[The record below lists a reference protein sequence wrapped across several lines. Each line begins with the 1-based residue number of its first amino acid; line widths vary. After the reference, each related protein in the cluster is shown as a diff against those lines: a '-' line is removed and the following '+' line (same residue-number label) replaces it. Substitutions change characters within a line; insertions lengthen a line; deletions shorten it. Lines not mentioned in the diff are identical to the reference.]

1 MSRESTPYPGLRP
14 YREDEY
20 HKFFGRQAD
29 AEILIDKLL
38 TNRLT
43 LLFAASGVGKSSL
56 LQAAIIPKLKAAEGE
71 NLCVAY
77 HNDWISPPTQSVKL
91 AVLNALQTSK
101 IIAADADFSD
111 DTLPEILSFSSVLVR
126 PPFVLILDQ
135 FEEFFRYQ
143 RAGSEFQTFI
153 DQLIVLI
160 TSPPLALSLVI
171 SMREDFALELNA
183 FKPKLPTILFE
194 NFYRLEKLGREAA
207 LLAIEM
213 PVKPFGFR
221 YEPELLKALT
231 NDLLSR
237 ELDLDPNLP
246 VAELRMTVEP
256 PYLQIVCAHVW
267 ELNKNNPDKLLRLAS
282 YVKAGRAQGILK
294 SYIEHI
300 LDSFSYK
307 EKRLAAQA
315 FDLLVSQRGV
325 KMAYTIPALAKA
337 LKVKITELQAVL
349 EKLEKVR
356 VLRKQ
361 QRAEETWYELY
372 HDMFS
377 TSLETWNSAWKNKI
391 RSRRDLKILLG
402 SLLGTCLIIASIDV
416 YVNSQFYHLR
426 LSAKQYSDRIE
437 LWQGMTDDS
446 LWPFDLFRQRE
457 YLAETHLT
465 RDDLEPDKRFSQKN
479 IYRDHDLQAHLINN
493 RPIEERI
500 TGLAETGDY
509 LAAVQLAQNT
519 ITSSNIELAKRAI
532 PHLNA
537 INTEAAAQAV
547 YKLLKE
553 NSSKTLKTMLANEAT
568 QGRNGIV
575 LLKHGLD
582 SLKLPES
589 PVNHLSKAESIFWQN
604 QLSFQAIRLAA
615 LDKWLNW
622 EVADLKKLLTTPYTE
637 KISSYLDDLIKNNP
651 SFNETAVEMAVDLN
665 TPNIKPYL
673 LNSLA
678 IEKNP
683 SIRISIISHLAKL
696 EAEEATSE
704 RIDNIINEAI
714 DEIIDELNNGNLETI
729 TTAIK
734 AIKSLPNKKTTP
746 LLIRL
751 LKNEDNKTRNTAAY
765 TLNLLK
771 NQNTIPEFVK
781 LLTDKNLE
789 IRSMAVYVL
798 GSLKA
803 QTAIP
808 NLIQLLKDENP
819 NIRSEAIQTLG
830 SLKAQAAISELIKL
844 LKDRDDDVRYIAIRT
859 LGLLQAQT
867 SSSELT
873 QLLTDKSSA
882 IRSAAIYALSEL
894 NNQITLSEII
904 NLLKDESEQ
913 VRSAAIYA
921 LSKLKNQAAVPEL
934 INLLKDENEQVR
946 SAAIQALSFLKAQ
959 ATTPELIN
967 LLKDEEASIRKQA
980 ALALGSLPTKTAIP
994 RLIQLLK
1001 DEDEEVRNAA
1011 IKTLDSLQAQI
1022 AIPEFIK
1029 LKKPT
1034 KAVQTNNLLY
1044 QETPS
1049 ASSNINYILGLST
1062 IDQIDKENKSQHLIN
1077 AYISQEQ
1084 LYLLLQKLKQNET
1097 SPTLI
1102 ALSLEKNTNN
1112 LNQTQKSLI
1121 SKALSLVDRSV
1132 LAEARKELAQLE
1144 QLEANTQAQQT
1155 ALWPPLSAAE
1165 LTSKIDE
1172 NKKKINDWRSQRDLP
1187 ALAPTSQPTTAEL
1200 KQQEQQA
1207 QQAQDGYAYARILA
1221 YEYSFD
1227 RALLDEAALQ
1237 FLRDDLYEVRE
1248 ATARGLANS
1257 PFLGVGLLEKLEQ
1270 SWLKTDNPIERQ
1282 AVFHAIDLCL
1292 LALEH
1297 TGTAKQ
1303 LTELQAY
1310 LAKLTAYPLPDDKK
1324 DRSAKLALLPRVDWT
1339 VILLNWRIEA
1349 QKELKTATEERFP
1362 ALLQA
1367 YCLNPDGSDLPKARC
1382 TNPRIQSLYEQEE

>member
-1 MSRESTPYPGLRP
+1 MNIEASPYPGLRP

-71 NLCVAY
+71 NLSVAY

-91 AVLNALQTSK
+91 AVLNALQASK
-101 IIAADADFSD
+101 IIAADTDFSD
-111 DTLPEILSFSSVLVR
+111 DTLPEILSFSSALVR

-143 RAGSEFQTFI
+143 RAGSEFQIFI
-153 DQLIVLI
+153 DQLITLI
-160 TSPPLALSLVI
+160 TAPPLALSLVI

-194 NFYRLEKLGREAA
+194 NFYRLEKLGRDTA
-207 LLAIEM
+207 LMAIEA
-213 PVKPFGFR
+213 PVKQLGFR

-231 NDLLSR
+231 HDLLSR
-237 ELDLDPNLP
+237 ELDLNPNLP

-267 ELNKNNPDKLLRLAS
+267 ELNKNNPDKSLHLAS
-282 YVKAGRAQGILK
+282 YIKAGRAQGILK
-294 SYIEHI
+294 SYIEHT
-300 LDSFSYK
+300 LDSFSHK

-315 FDLLVSQRGV
+315 FDLLVNQRGV
-325 KMAYTIPALAKA
+325 KMAYTVPALAKT
-337 LKVKITELQAVL
+337 LKVKNSELQAVL

-402 SLLGTCLIIASIDV
+402 SLLGICLIIAGIDV

-437 LWQGMTDDS
+437 LWQGMTDNS
-446 LWPFDLFRQRE
+446 LWPFDLFRQRQ

-479 IYRDHDLQAHLINN
+479 IYRDHDLQTPLIIN

-500 TGLAETGDY
+500 TGLAENGDY
-509 LAAVQLAQNT
+509 LAAVQLAQDT
-519 ITSSNIELAKRAI
+519 ITPNNIELAKRVI

-537 INTEAAAQAV
+537 INTETAAQAV
-547 YKLLKE
+547 YSLLKE
-553 NSSKTLKTMLANEAT
+553 SSSKTIKNTLADEAT
-568 QGRNGIV
+568 QGRNGII
-575 LLKHGLD
+575 LLRHGLD
-582 SLKLPES
+582 SLQLPES
-589 PVNHLSKAESIFWQN
+589 STNHSSKAEFIFWQN
-604 QLSFQAIRLAA
+604 QLSFQATRLDV

-622 EVADLKKLLTTPYTE
+622 KVTDLEKLLSTPYTE
-637 KISSYLDDLIKNNP
+637 KISIYLDDLIKNHD
-651 SFNETAVEMAVDLN
+651 SFNEAAIEIAVSLN
-665 TPNIKPYL
+665 TPNIKSYL

-678 IEKNP
+678 TEKNP
-683 SIRISIISHLAKL
+683 STRISIISNLAKL
-696 EAEEATSE
+696 KAEEASSE
-704 RIDNIINEAI
+704 LIDSIIDETINEIIN
-714 DEIIDELNNGNLETI
+714 ELNNGNLETI

-734 AIKSLPNKKTTP
+734 AIKSLPNQKTTP
-746 LLIRL
+746 FLIKL
-751 LKNEDNKTRNTAAY
+751 LKNEDSKTRNTAAY

-771 NQNTIPEFVK
+771 NQTTIPEFVK
-781 LLTDKNLE
+781 LLNDKNLE
-789 IRSMAVYVL
+789 IRSIAMYAL

-808 NLIQLLKDENP
+808 DLMQLLKDENP
-819 NIRSEAIQTLG
+819 SIRSEAIQALG

-844 LKDRDDDVRYIAIRT
+844 LKDKDDDVRYLAIRT
-859 LGLLQAQT
+859 LGLLQAQA
-867 SSSELT
+867 SSSELI
-873 QLLTDKSSA
+873 LLLKDENST
-882 IRSAAIYALSEL
+882 IRSAAIYALSQL
-894 NNQITLSEII
+894 KNKTPLSETI

-921 LSKLKNQAAVPEL
+921 LSQLKNQAAIPEL
-934 INLLKDENEQVR
+934 RNLLKDENEQVR
-946 SAAIQALSFLKAQ
+946 GTAIQALSFLKAQ
-959 ATTPELIN
+959 ATTPDFIV
-967 LLKDEEASIRKQA
+967 LLKDDEANIRKQA
-980 ALALGSLPTKTAIP
+980 TLALSSLPTKTAIP
-994 RLIQLLK
+994 ALIKLLK

-1022 AIPEFIK
+1022 TIPELIK
-1029 LKKPT
+1029 LKKHS
-1034 KAVQTNNLLY
+1034 KYVQTNNLLY
-1044 QETPS
+1044 KENPS
-1049 ASSNINYILGLST
+1049 ITSNINYILNLST
-1062 IDQIDKENKSQHLIN
+1062 LEQMDKEHKNQYLIN
-1077 AYISQEQ
+1077 KYISQEQ
-1084 LYLLLQKLKQNET
+1084 LYFLLQKLKQNKV

-1102 ALSLEKNTNN
+1102 ALSLEKNTNS
-1112 LNQTQKSLI
+1112 LNQTQKNLI
-1121 SKALSLVDRSV
+1121 SKALSLVDRTV
-1132 LAEARKELAQLE
+1132 LAEAKAELAQLE
-1144 QLEANTQAQQT
+1144 QLEAHTQAKQNT
-1155 ALWPPLSAAE
+1155 LWPLLSAAE
-1165 LTSKIDE
+1165 LKTKIAE
-1172 NKKKINDWRSQRDLP
+1172 NKTKITNWRYQRDLP
-1187 ALAPTSQPTTAEL
+1187 PPDPSHQLTTAEL
-1200 KQQEQQA
+1200 KQQEQE
-1207 QQAQDGYAYARILA
+1207 QDDYEYARILA

-1227 RALLDEAALQ
+1227 LALLDEATALQ
-1237 FLRDDLYEVRE
+1237 FLHDDLYEVRE
-1248 ATARGLANS
+1248 AVARGLANS
-1257 PFLGVGLLEKLEQ
+1257 PFLGVGLLKKLEKT
-1270 SWLKTDNPIERQ
+1270 WLTTDDPIERQ
-1282 AVFHAIDLCL
+1282 AVFHALDLCL

-1297 TGTAKQ
+1297 TGTAKE
-1303 LTELQAY
+1303 LAELQAY
-1310 LAKLTAYPLPDDKK
+1310 LAALKAYPTSDDNK
-1324 DRSAKLALLPRVDWT
+1324 DHPAKLAILPRMDWT
-1339 VILLNWRIEA
+1339 VTLLNWRIEA

-1367 YCLNPDGSDLPKARC
+1367 YCLNPDGSDLPKEAC
-1382 TNPRIQSLYEQEE
+1382 KNPSILSLYEQE